1 MNKYFTHT
9 IILTLVPAVFMS
21 VIAGVCMLLI
31 ANWPA
36 VFVWVIIVSLVGV
49 AACPLLAMLAL
60 LKLKRVKISLFE
72 IIVSVV
78 ASLVV
83 AVLFNVALKSG
94 IHAISGHHLSA
105 AAALM
110 LWLNL
115 VGWIMGL
122 FAFARF
128 VSALPTDIS

>member
-9 IILTLVPAVFMS
+9 IILTLVPAALMS
-21 VIAGVCMLLI
+21 VIVVVCLLLV
-31 ANWPA
+31 AHWPA
-36 VFVWVIIVSLVGV
+36 VFSWVIIVSLVGA

-60 LKLKRVKISLFE
+60 LRIKRVKISLFDL
-72 IIVSVV
+72 IVC
-78 ASLVV
+78 ALGSLLA

-94 IHAISGHHLSA
+94 IHAISGHYLSA
-105 AAALM
+105 AAARM

-115 VGWIMGL
+115 IGWLMGL

-128 VSALPTDIS
+128 VSALPTDTL